1 MLGQVIRHVL
11 FTFCILFSSG
21 CAVAQAAPSDE
32 DLIAEELLAMELRDQ
47 EVRSAQK
54 VDVNE
59 VLRVDAQNTQRLN
72 EIMKSM
78 GWPRISVVGRKAADA
93 AALLAL
99 HADRDPQFQ
108 RRALE
113 LMQPLVEMKEV
124 YPEQFA
130 YLWDRTHVP
139 QRFGTQG
146 GCHGT
151 AWLPDEV
158 EDPAQVES
166 RRTAMNMRPLS
177 EYVAIASEML
187 CQAMQ

>member
-1 MLGQVIRHVL
+1 VLGQIIRYVPL
-11 FTFCILFSSG
+11 AVCILSSSG
-21 CAVAQAAPSDE
+21 IAVAQAAPSHE
-32 DLIAEELLAMELRDQ
+32 DRIAEELVAMELRDQ

-72 EIMKSM
+72 EIMRSM
-78 GWPRISVVGRKAADA
+78 GWPRISAVGRKAADA

-124 YPEQFA
+124 NPEQFA

-146 GCHGT
+146 GCRGT
-151 AWLPDEV
+151 AWAPDEI

-166 RRTAMNMRPLS
+166 RRAAMGMRPLS
-177 EYVAIASEML
+177 EYVALASEML
-187 CQAMQ
+187 CQAKR

>member
-1 MLGQVIRHVL
+1 MLGQAIRYVL
-11 FTFCILFSSG
+11 LTLCILFFTG
-21 CAVAQAAPSDE
+21 RAAAQVARFDE
-32 DLIAEELLAMELRDQ
+32 DRIADELVAMELRDQ

-59 VLRVDAQNTQRLN
+59 VLRVDAQNIQRLD

-78 GWPRISVVGRKAADA
+78 GWPRISAVGRKAADA

-99 HADRDPQFQ
+99 HADRNPQFQ

-113 LMQPLVEMKEV
+113 LMQPLVEIKEV
-124 YPEQFA
+124 NPEQFA

-151 AWLPDEV
+151 AWVPDEA

-166 RRTAMNMRPLS
+166 RRAAMGMRPLS
-177 EYVAIASEML
+177 DYVAIASEML
-187 CQAMQ
+187 CQARK

>member
-1 MLGQVIRHVL
+1 MQGNVIRCVL
-11 FTFCILFSSG
+11 LIFCASLLG
-21 CAVAQAAPSDE
+21 GRAVAQVARPDASR
-32 DLIAEELLAMELRDQ
+32 IAEELIAMEEKDQ

-59 VLRVDAQNTQRLN
+59 VLRVDAQNTHRLN
-72 EIMKSM
+72 EIMTSM
-78 GWPRISVVGRKAADA
+78 GWPRISVVGKKAADA

-99 HADRDPQFQ
+99 HADRHPQFQ

-113 LMQPLVEMKEV
+113 LMQPLVETKEAD
-124 YPEQFA
+124 PEQFA
-130 YLWDRTHVP
+130 YLWDRTHIP

-146 GCHGT
+146 GCVGT

-166 RRTAMNMRPLS
+166 RRAAMGMRPLS
-177 EYVAIASEML
+177 DYVAIASEML
-187 CQAMQ
+187 CKTKQ

>member
-1 MLGQVIRHVL
+1 VLGQVTKFVL
-11 FTFCILFSSG
+11 LTLCILSFCG
-21 CAVAQAAPSDE
+21 HAVAQAARSDQDRIADE
-32 DLIAEELLAMELRDQ
+32 LIAMELRDQ

-59 VLRVDAQNTQRLN
+59 VLRVDAQNTQRLDA
-72 EIMKSM
+72 IMKSM
-78 GWPRISVVGRKAADA
+78 GWPRISAVGRKAADA

-99 HADRDPQFQ
+99 HADRNPQFQ

-113 LMQPLVEMKEV
+113 LMQPLVEIKEV
-124 YPEQFA
+124 NPEQFA

-151 AWLPDEV
+151 AWVPDEV

-166 RRTAMNMRPLS
+166 RRAAMGMRPLS
-177 EYVAIASEML
+177 DYVAIASEML
-187 CQAMQ
+187 CQARQ

>member
-1 MLGQVIRHVL
+1 MLGQIIRYVPL
-11 FTFCILFSSG
+11 AFCISFTNG

-32 DLIAEELLAMELRDQ
+32 DRIAEELVAMELRDQ
-47 EVRSAQK
+47 EVRSVQK

-59 VLRVDAQNTQRLN
+59 VLRVDAQNTQKLN

-78 GWPRISVVGRKAADA
+78 GWPRISAVGGKAADA

-113 LMQPLVEMKEV
+113 LMQPLVEIKEV
-124 YPEQFA
+124 NPEQFA
-130 YLWDRTHVP
+130 YLWDRTHTP

-151 AWLPDEV
+151 AWAPDEI

-166 RRTAMNMRPLS
+166 RRAAMGMGPLS
-177 EYVAIASEML
+177 EYVAIATEML
-187 CQAMQ
+187 CKAR

>member
-1 MLGQVIRHVL
+1 MLGQVTKFVL
-11 FTFCILFSSG
+11 LTLCILSFCG
-21 CAVAQAAPSDE
+21 HAVAQAARSDQDRIADE
-32 DLIAEELLAMELRDQ
+32 LIAMELRDQ

-59 VLRVDAQNTQRLN
+59 VLRVDAQNTQRLDA
-72 EIMKSM
+72 IMKSM
-78 GWPRISVVGRKAADA
+78 GWPRISAVGRKAADA

-99 HADRDPQFQ
+99 HADRNPQFQ

-113 LMQPLVEMKEV
+113 LMQPLVEIKEV
-124 YPEQFA
+124 NPEQFA

-146 GCHGT
+146 GCNGT
-151 AWLPDEV
+151 AWVPDVV

-166 RRTAMNMRPLS
+166 RRAAMGMRPLS
-177 EYVAIASEML
+177 DYVAIASEML
-187 CQAMQ
+187 CQARQ

>member
-1 MLGQVIRHVL
+1 MLGQVIRYVPL
-11 FTFCILFSSG
+11 TFCIFLSTG
-21 CAVAQAAPSDE
+21 CAVATAAPFNQDR
-32 DLIAEELLAMELRDQ
+32 IAKELVAMEIWDQ
-47 EVRSAQK
+47 EVRGAQK

-78 GWPRISVVGRKAADA
+78 GWPRISAVGRKAADA

-108 RRALE
+108 HRALE

-124 YPEQFA
+124 NPAQFA

-151 AWLPDEV
+151 AWRPDEV

-166 RRTAMNMRPLS
+166 RRAAMGMRPLS

-187 CQAMQ
+187 CKAKQ

>member
-1 MLGQVIRHVL
+1 MLGQVIRYVPL
-11 FTFCILFSSG
+11 TLCMLFSSG

-32 DLIAEELLAMELRDQ
+32 DLIAEELVAMELRDQ

-72 EIMKSM
+72 QIMKSM

-124 YPEQFA
+124 NPEQFA
-130 YLWDRTHVP
+130 YLWDRTHAP

-151 AWLPDEV
+151 AWVPDEV

-166 RRTAMNMRPLS
+166 RRAAMGMRPLS
-177 EYVAIASEML
+177 DYVAIASEML
-187 CQAMQ
+187 CRAKR

>member
-1 MLGQVIRHVL
+1 MLGQVIRYVPL
-11 FTFCILFSSG
+11 ILCILSSSG
-21 CAVAQAAPSDE
+21 CAVAQAAPFDE
-32 DLIAEELLAMELRDQ
+32 DRIAEELVAMELRDQ

-54 VDVNE
+54 VDVDE

-78 GWPRISVVGRKAADA
+78 GWPRISAVGRKAADA

-113 LMQPLVEMKEV
+113 LMQPLVETKEV
-124 YPEQFA
+124 NPEQFA

-146 GCHGT
+146 GCSGT
-151 AWLPDEV
+151 AWAPGEI

-166 RRTAMNMRPLS
+166 RRAAMGMRPLS

-187 CQAMQ
+187 CQAKQ